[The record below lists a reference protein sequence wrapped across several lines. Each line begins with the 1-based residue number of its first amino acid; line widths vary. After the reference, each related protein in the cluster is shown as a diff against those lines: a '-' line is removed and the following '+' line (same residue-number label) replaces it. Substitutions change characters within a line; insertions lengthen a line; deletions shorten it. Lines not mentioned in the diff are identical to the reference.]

1 MSYRAPVRDQMFV
14 LREVLELDRY
24 SNLPG
29 FADASLETV
38 EQILTE
44 SARFCEEVLA
54 PLNKVGDTEGCHW
67 ASDFTV
73 TTPPVSGIASIP
85 FSIKFMSTC

>member
-29 FADASLETV
+29 FADASLDTV
-38 EQILTE
+38 
-44 SARFCEEVLA
+44 
-54 PLNKVGDTEGCHW
+54 
-67 ASDFTV
+67 
-73 TTPPVSGIASIP
+73 
-85 FSIKFMSTC
+85 